1 MRHISLRASQQW
13 PLVEWT
19 IMVQV
24 AAWCD
29 TWRSVR
35 GSLFGCVAWTL
46 VLQLWMNWMVYAVT
60 RLYRLK
66 DENLST
72 GMRESSITARVQV
85 VVIFNSSAADELN
98 LATSYWYS
106 IIQRTH
112 LPGELRIL
120 TTKSQKIPTSSK
132 IYSLNPFVDDQGML
146 RVSGRQQKARFSY
159 NSRHPIIL
167 DSRHPLTN
175 LLLIHSEHICLLHGG
190 SLLVSSSLFRNFQ
203 TDPDL
208 LKVDF

>member
-1 MRHISLRASQQW
+1 
-13 PLVEWT
+13 
-19 IMVQV
+19 
-24 AAWCD
+24 
-29 TWRSVR
+29 
-35 GSLFGCVAWTL
+35 
-46 VLQLWMNWMVYAVT
+46 MNWMVYAVT

-98 LATSYWYS
+98 LATSYLYS

-167 DSRHPLTN
+167 DPRHLLTK
-175 LLLIHSEHICLLHGG
+175 LLICSEHIRLLHGS
-190 SLLVSSSLFRNFQ
+190 SLLVSSSLFCNLHILGGHTAIRSI
-203 TDPDL
+203 
-208 LKVDF
+208 VRSCVICRC